1 MKMALWIQPMLE
13 GCWDKQKSKLR
24 SKPPFSSSPQIS
36 HAGSPHILKDEE
48 HSKSC
53 HRIMEMCPHI
63 MEMCQYIMEMCHHIT
78 EMCPHIMEMCPR
90 IMEITNAHSRA
101 HLIVLEVEE
110 VVDVDEYVVVVV
122 ESMAVAW

>member
-1 MKMALWIQPMLE
+1 
-13 GCWDKQKSKLR
+13 
-24 SKPPFSSSPQIS
+24 
-36 HAGSPHILKDEE
+36 
-48 HSKSC
+48 
-53 HRIMEMCPHI
+53 MEMCPHI

-110 VVDVDEYVVVVV
+110 VVDVEEYVVVVV